1 MQRKHVLIAAALIAL
16 AFLIGYIPNELGSR
30 RLAQELRRTE
40 LDLRLA
46 NLHRQLG
53 MASHEAQRNNYGVAG
68 DLARRFFDGCRTT
81 VPEFRY
87 DSRPRTQIALQG
99 YAQSGDVI
107 LGELANGDPAVKE
120 RLASMYITMN
130 GVLERRE

>member
-1 MQRKHVLIAAALIAL
+1 MQRKQVLIAAALIAL

-53 MASHEAQRNNYGVAG
+53 MASQEAQRNNFGVAY
-68 DLARRFFDGCRTT
+68 DQAKRFFDGCRTT

-87 DSRPRTQIALQG
+87 DNRPRTQIALQG
-99 YAQSGDVI
+99 YAQSGDIV
-107 LGELANGDPAVKE
+107 LGELANADPAAKE
-120 RLASMYITMN
+120 RLASMFLTMD
-130 GVLERRE
+130 GVLARRE

>member
-1 MQRKHVLIAAALIAL
+1 MQRKHVLLAAVLIAGS
-16 AFLIGYIPNELGSR
+16 FLIGYIPNELGSR
-30 RLAQELRRTE
+30 RLAQQLRRTE

-53 MASHEAQRNNYGVAG
+53 MASYEAQRNNFGVAG
-68 DLARRFFDGCRTT
+68 DLAKRFFEGCRQT

-87 DSRPRTQIALQG
+87 DNRPRTQIALQG

-120 RLASMYITMN
+120 RLASMFVTMN
-130 GVLERRE
+130 GVIERKQ

>member
-1 MQRKHVLIAAALIAL
+1 MQRKQVLIAAALIAL

-30 RLAQELRRTE
+30 RLAQQLRRTE

-53 MASHEAQRNNYGVAG
+53 VASHEAQRNNYGVA
-68 DLARRFFDGCRTT
+68 AEVAKRFFEECRKT
-81 VPEFRY
+81 VHEFRFEN
-87 DSRPRTQIALQG
+87 RPRTQIALQG

-107 LGELANGDPAVKE
+107 LGELANGDPMVKE
-120 RLASMYITMN
+120 RLASMYMTMN
-130 GVLERRE
+130 GVIERRQ